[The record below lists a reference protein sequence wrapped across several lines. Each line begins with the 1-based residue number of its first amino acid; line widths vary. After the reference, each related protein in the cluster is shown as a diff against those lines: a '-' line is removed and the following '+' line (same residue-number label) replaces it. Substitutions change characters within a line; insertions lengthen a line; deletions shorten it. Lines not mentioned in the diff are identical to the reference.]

1 MNIVKGADDM
11 KKLFVVLLLIGF
23 VVMMTWCDGDKQKQK
38 EYNVQQIEENLN
50 DYLD

>member
-1 MNIVKGADDM
+1 M

-23 VVMMTWCDGDKQKQK
+23 VVMMTWCDEDKQK